1 MAATGKNSSFSN
13 SALRKV
19 KKLARLTRWIFA
31 GIRQLPNLTA
41 RLADGCKWLAIL
53 LILLAF
59 FQLSA
64 QTSDVTRPTA
74 SSTKLQPLL
83 HLSRTPVEQQLS
95 RYGSLGSIVRD
106 PAGHLWLASRD
117 GLLRYDGHQV
127 ERFSTANSGLSNN
140 LITDLDST
148 DPTAL
153 WLLTYNLQLQK
164 MDYQTKSFQ
173 TIDLSNKLTTQRFN
187 VARFFGTP
195 DRIWLLG
202 SQRLRYVDRQS
213 MQLKTVGP
221 TLNGLVNR
229 YGKVTA
235 TDPKHP
241 DLWVLTDQGQLYR
254 WFGRTSTVK
263 PVLRLAKAEPVEAM
277 IVVEDKIYVLQN
289 KKLLEIDPNHQQ
301 SRLLLDTR
309 DIHPN
314 AYPFYLAYEKERLW
328 LSGPDT
334 GLIRY
339 QLSTGQAERFTAIPG
354 MSQTLTDNNT
364 SVLYVDPLAN
374 LWVGT
379 VDAGLARV
387 ALSEQIIESFA
398 LADPIPSNQALRPM
412 LMMADQRLLLSDP
425 QGRVWIWQQQ
435 SNRLRSLSA
444 EISAYTARQLADDRL
459 LLFGKGGFYL
469 VSADLQHVRFQAIDI
484 LQQQAFQSINAHFVD
499 PSTQL
504 LYVATYY
511 GLVEVNLSTGAQR
524 VFNLGGLKN
533 QLVTIVNIM
542 AAPQGKLWLLTRS
555 DGLLQLEPEQGRWQ
569 LFATDHLPG
578 QTFFDFTTDA
588 ESRLWFASDQGAF
601 RLQLVAG
608 QLTLDS
614 PVLGITANHSEVRS
628 VHLSADGNVWLH
640 NSEQIMIY
648 RPDDWQVV
656 NLHATQGLLTPL
668 PSKQWVSN
676 QQVLWS
682 GSINGLNRIPLAV
695 AKQRLRPEIALHFR
709 KISTLKRQLELQH
722 LPADQSIR
730 LDYDERQ
737 FRLQLAG
744 FASIDISNLRF
755 QMRLF
760 GQQEQWG
767 PVTEQPQFDLY
778 NLPIGQHLIQVRWL
792 WPDLSPSAQMLQLQ
806 LEILPPWWRT
816 QLAYMGYSLTLIFL
830 LLLFYH
836 DWRSR
841 RRIKAQHLAELQEKE
856 QQLRMALWG
865 SGDELWD
872 WHLPQQLML
881 RQNCIAALQSEQQTH
896 DFDLAKRLQQIH
908 PADRGQ
914 VQALIQRHLQ
924 GESQFY
930 QASYRMQIGIDQWLW
945 VLDRGKITARDAQQ
959 RPLRFSG
966 TIQVIEQLKNTEQAL
981 TQLNEKLEQLVLDRT
996 AQLAQSNT
1004 QLLSTISQLQ
1014 ETQQQLLEVEK
1025 MASLGTMVAGLA
1037 HELNTP
1043 LGVVVTSVSSVEDL
1057 VRQQQQLKANQMLS
1071 AQFFDQSQ
1079 QQIQQG
1085 CQLASQN
1092 LQRMAQLITVFK
1104 KLAVNLSGETRSRIK
1119 VAALWQSILQQQQA
1133 EMHRRQF
1140 LIHTDIDPELTIDSY
1155 HSALSEIL
1163 QELLLNSLEHA
1174 QPIGKQGEI
1183 WLNISLQQQRCS
1195 IRYQDNGHPIN
1206 RTLRSQMFEPFTTSS
1221 RQLGHVGLGLSLIY
1235 NLVSQLLHGTIRYQ
1249 CDEDMGWFEIQFR
1262 CGTELN
1268 NPQAI
1273 AEQQYNH

>member
-1 MAATGKNSSFSN
+1 MPNVKTG
-13 SALRKV
+13 
-19 KKLARLTRWIFA
+19 
-31 GIRQLPNLTA
+31 
-41 RLADGCKWLAIL
+41 LADGCKWLAML
-53 LILLAF
+53 LFLLVF
-59 FQLSA
+59 FPLSA
-64 QTSDVTRPTA
+64 QTSDLSPATVNQA
-74 SSTKLQPLL
+74 KLQPLL
-83 HLSRTPVEQQLS
+83 HLSRTPAEQQLS
-95 RYGSLGSIVRD
+95 RYGSLGSIVQD

-117 GLLRYDGHQV
+117 GLLRYDGQQV
-127 ERFSTANSGLSNN
+127 ERFSTANSGLSTN
-140 LITDLDST
+140 LVTDLDST

-164 MDYQTKSFQ
+164 MDYQSKAFKTL
-173 TIDLSNKLTTQRFN
+173 DLSAELTTQRFN
-187 VARFFGTP
+187 VARFFGTA

-202 SQRLRYVDRQS
+202 SERLRFVDRQS
-213 MQLKTVGP
+213 MQLSSIGP
-221 TLNGLVNR
+221 ALNGLVNR

-235 TDPKHP
+235 SDPKQP

-254 WFGRTSTVK
+254 WLSRSNTIK
-263 PVLRLAKAEPVEAM
+263 PVLRLAQAEPVEAM
-277 IVVEDKIYVLQN
+277 LVVEDKIYVLQN
-289 KKLLEIDPNHQQ
+289 KKLLEIDPARQQ

-309 DIHPN
+309 TIHQN
-314 AYPFYLAYEKERLW
+314 AYPFYLAYEQGRLW
-328 LSGPDT
+328 LAGPDT

-339 QLSTGQAERFTAIPG
+339 QLSTGVTERFTAIPG
-354 MSQTLTDNNT
+354 MSQTLSDNNT
-364 SVLYVDPLAN
+364 SVLYVDSLAN

-387 ALSEQIIESFA
+387 ALSEHVIESFA
-398 LADPIPSNQALRPM
+398 LANPIPSNQALRPM
-412 LMMADQRLLLSDP
+412 LLLADQRLLLSDP
-425 QGRVWIWQQQ
+425 QGRVWVFAQQNHQ
-435 SNRLRSLSA
+435 LSALSA
-444 EISAYTARQLADDRL
+444 EISAYSARQLTDGRL
-459 LLFGKGGFYL
+459 LLFAKGGFYQ
-469 VSADLQHVRFQAIDI
+469 VSADLQQFDFFAIDV
-484 LQQQAFQSINAHFVD
+484 LQQQAFQTINAHYVE
-499 PSTQL
+499 PSQQR
-504 LYVATYY
+504 LYLATYY
-511 GLVEVNLSTGAQR
+511 GLVEVDLRSGAQR
-524 VFNLGGLKN
+524 RFELDVLKN
-533 QLVTIVNIM
+533 QLVTIVNM
-542 AAPQGKLWLLTRS
+542 AAAPQGKLWLLTRS
-555 DGLLQLEPEQGRWQ
+555 DGLLQFDPKQGRWQ
-569 LFATDHLPG
+569 HFKTSHLPG
-578 QTFFDFTTDA
+578 HTYFDFTTDA
-588 ESRLWFASDQGAF
+588 EGRLWFASDQGAF
-601 RLQLVAG
+601 RLQLLEG
-608 QLTLDS
+608 QLTLDA
-614 PVLGITANHSEVRS
+614 PVLGITADHSDIRS
-628 VHLSADGNVWLH
+628 VHLSADGNIWLH
-640 NSEQIMIY
+640 NSEQMLVY
-648 RPDDWQVV
+648 REDDWHLVTLQ
-656 NLHATQGLLTPL
+656 ATQGLLTPL
-668 PSKQWVSN
+668 PSKQLVSD
-676 QQVLWS
+676 QQTLWS
-682 GSINGLNRIPLAV
+682 GSVNGLNRIPLTL
-695 AKQRLRPEIALHFR
+695 AKQALRPKIALHFR
-709 KISTLKRQLELQH
+709 KISTLKRQLELQNM
-722 LPADQSIR
+722 PTNQSIQ

-760 GQQEQWG
+760 GQQEPWG
-767 PVTEQPQFDLY
+767 PATEQPQFDLY

-792 WPDLSPSAQMLQLQ
+792 WPDLSPSTEMLQLK

-816 QLAYMGYSLTLIFL
+816 ELAYTGYSLTFFLL

-836 DWRSR
+836 DWHSR
-841 RRIKAQHLAELQEKE
+841 RRTKAQHLAALQEKE

-896 DFDLAKRLQQIH
+896 DFDLTKRLQQIH

-914 VQALIQRHLQ
+914 VLALIQRHLQ

-930 QASYRMQIGIDQWLW
+930 QASYRMQIGVDQWLW

-966 TIQVIEQLKNTEQAL
+966 TIQVIEQLKSTEQAL

-996 AQLAQSNT
+996 AELAQSNA
-1004 QLLSTISQLQ
+1004 QLLSTINQLQ
-1014 ETQQQLLEVEK
+1014 ATQQELLEVEK

-1104 KLAVNLSGETRSRIK
+1104 KLAVNLSGESRSRIK
-1119 VAALWQSILQQQQA
+1119 VAALWQSILQQQQV
-1133 EMHRRQF
+1133 EINRRQF
-1140 LIHTDIDPELTIDSY
+1140 MLHTDIDPELTIDSY

-1174 QPIGKQGEI
+1174 QLGVITGEI
-1183 WLNISLQQQRCS
+1183 WLSVSLQEQRCL
-1195 IRYQDNGHPIN
+1195 IRYQDNGQPIS
-1206 RTLRSQMFEPFTTSS
+1206 RALRGQMFEPFTTSS
-1221 RQLGHVGLGLSLIY
+1221 RQQGHVGLGLSLIY

-1249 CDEDMGWFEIQFR
+1249 CNEDMGWFEIQFL

-1268 NPQAI
+1268 KLHAK
-1273 AEQQYNH
+1273 AEQQYSG